1 VFDFNDECKFI
12 KNQNSVVIKEI
23 CSIGCHLF
31 CVYRVAQKSKL
42 LILSKYVNKTEKIGG
57 MRTNT
62 KSYRENEVLA
72 DIFM

>member
-1 VFDFNDECKFI
+1 MCV
-12 KNQNSVVIKEI
+12 
-23 CSIGCHLF
+23 